1 VVGKLIVAAVA
12 GGLGIACAEDSAL
25 DVAGLE
31 ESIAEA
37 LLPAVVEG
45 VECPEALAADTFE
58 VGCRGS
64 IEGVTIDISALI
76 EIGDGSLD
84 RAVAAVSIDARLLNV
99 DEVALEAG
107 DRLSDDLGSAAEVS
121 CPAPVVVIEQ
131 GTSLD
136 CTVVDLDS
144 GTSRPLTITLLD
156 ADGAWEMDLFP

>member
-1 VVGKLIVAAVA
+1 MVGKLIVAVVA
-12 GGLGIACAEDSAL
+12 GGLGIACAEDPEL
-25 DVAGLE
+25 DVVGLE
-31 ESIAEA
+31 EAIAEA

-45 VECPEALAADTFE
+45 VECPEPLAVDALE

-64 IEGVTIDISALI
+64 IEGVTIDISVV
-76 EIGDGSLD
+76 IGGGEGSLEN
-84 RAVAAVSIDARLLNV
+84 AVAAVSVGARLLDV
-99 DEVALEAG
+99 DEVAAEAG
-107 DRLSDDLGSAAEVS
+107 ERISHDLGSAAEVN

-144 GTSRPLTITLLD
+144 GTTRSLTITLLD